1 LAISSWGF
9 NANSTDVNAREND
22 SDEAAD
28 EGSSSSSSI
37 QLQTQ
42 RSPEIVE
49 EDRSRPGASSSTVRK
64 GEEGDDDVA
73 MKLSPVERLLQ
84 GALLDPLRFSYYLS
98 ANIPLQDKQRQK
110 LLEAENV
117 IVRLK

>member
-28 EGSSSSSSI
+28 EGSSSSI
-37 QLQTQ
+37 QLQPQ
-42 RSPEIVE
+42 LSPEIVE